1 MNENISIFNTKIDP
15 IILFKNWFE
24 EASQKEINDPNAMNL
39 STISKD
45 FKPSSRMVLLKS
57 FDERGFVFYSNINS
71 KKGVSIVANKN
82 VALTFHWK
90 SLLRQIRIEGS
101 VERVT
106 DKEADD
112 YFNSRSENSR
122 IGAWASDQSSE
133 LADREI
139 LMDNFKF
146 YKKKFK
152 NKTITRPSYWTGYR
166 VEPKLIEFWQDIP
179 HRLHDRLEYKKINKE
194 WHATRLFP

>member
-82 VALTFHWK
+82 VALNFHWK

-101 VERVT
+101 VERVA

-112 YFNSRSENSR
+112 YFNSRSEDSR

-133 LADREI
+133 LADREV

-152 NKTITRPSYWTGYR
+152 NKTITRPPYWTGYR

-194 WHATRLFP
+194 WYARRLFP

>member
-1 MNENISIFNTKIDP
+1 MNENISIFNAKIDP

-45 FKPSSRMVLLKS
+45 FKPSSRIVLLKS
-57 FDERGFVFYSNINS
+57 FDERGFVFYSNVKS
-71 KKGVSIVANKN
+71 KKGVSIELNKN
-82 VALTFHWK
+82 VALSFHWK
-90 SLLRQIRIEGS
+90 SLLRQIRIEGKA
-101 VERVT
+101 ERVT

-112 YFNSRSENSR
+112 YFNSRSEDSK

-133 LADREI
+133 LTEREV

-146 YKKKFK
+146 YKKKFE
-152 NKTITRPSYWTGYR
+152 NIIITRPPYWSGYR
-166 VEPKLIEFWQDIP
+166 VEPKLIEFWQDRP
-179 HRLHDRLEYKKINKE
+179 HRLHERLEYKQINKE
-194 WHATRLFP
+194 WHAKKLFP